1 MTTPPSVR
9 NVFLLGTAQT
19 LAWAS
24 TYYLPAVLAAAMA
37 KDTGVDTPTVFAAFT
52 MALLVSAAVG
62 PWAGR
67 AIDRRGGRP
76 VLAGTSLVFATA
88 LVLLARAEDGFGLF
102 LAWAVMGIGMGSGL
116 YEAGF
121 ATLVRLHGDQA
132 RSSIT
137 GITLLAGFASTVGWP
152 LSAWM
157 ESQWGWRGACLG
169 WAAMH
174 LLLGLPLNLLLPKAQ
189 PLGAS
194 AGAEPATPPA
204 DTGVASTDRAAATIA
219 ASRADDG
226 PPGGHPA
233 AADAQGTPTPDRGL
247 RTVLLLSFVFSGSLF
262 VSTAL
267 ASHLPQLLMASGV
280 SLAAAVALGGLIGP
294 AQVAARVL
302 EFGVLQ
308 KLHPLL
314 SGRIASA
321 LHPLGV
327 AVLLAFGAPGAA
339 AFCLLHGAGN
349 GILTIAK
356 GTMTLAI
363 FGAQGYGQRQG
374 LLLVPARIAQ
384 ALAPWLFGLAL
395 ARWGLGSLYLS
406 AAVGVAMV
414 GALMMLRAT
423 PADADPDAR

>member
-1 MTTPPSVR
+1 MTTLAPSPRIV
-9 NVFLLGTAQT
+9 LSLGTAQT

-24 TYYLPAVLAAAMA
+24 TYYLPAVLGAAMA
-37 KDTGVDTPTVFAAFT
+37 RDTGVEAPTVFLAFT
-52 MALLVSAAVG
+52 MALLVSAAFG
-62 PWAGR
+62 PGSGR
-67 AIDRRGGRP
+67 LIDRHGGRG
-76 VLAGTSLVFATA
+76 VLAGASLVFAAA
-88 LVLLARAEDGFGLF
+88 LALMVRAQDGVDLF
-102 LAWAVMGIGMGSGL
+102 IAWAVMGVGMGCGL
-116 YEAGF
+116 YESAF
-121 ATLVRLHGDQA
+121 AALVRLHGQQA

-169 WAAMH
+169 WAGLH
-174 LLLGLPLNLLLPKAQ
+174 LLLGLPLNLLLPKA
-189 PLGAS
+189 PPMPAGAS
-194 AGAEPATPPA
+194 APSDADADAHTSAGNEAQSAHVPDGQARLEAEAPPA
-204 DTGVASTDRAAATIA
+204 
-219 ASRADDG
+219 
-226 PPGGHPA
+226 PN
-233 AADAQGTPTPDRGL
+233 RGL

-267 ASHLPQLLMASGV
+267 AAHLPQLLMASGV
-280 SLAAAVALGGLIGP
+280 TLATAVALGGLIGP
-294 AQVAARVL
+294 AQVAGRLL

-308 KLHPLL
+308 KVHPLL

-327 AVLLAFGAPGAA
+327 VVLFAFGAPGAA

-363 FGAQGYGQRQG
+363 FGAHGYGQRQG

-384 ALAPWLFGLAL
+384 ALAPWVFGLAL
-395 ARWGLGSLYLS
+395 ARWGMNALWLS
-406 AAVGVAMV
+406 AAVGLGMV
-414 GALMMLRAT
+414 GALLLLRAA
-423 PADADPDAR
+423 PAPEA

>member
-88 LVLLARAEDGFGLF
+88 LVLLARAEDGWGLF

-121 ATLVRLHGDQA
+121 ATLVRLHGQQA

-174 LLLGLPLNLLLPKAQ
+174 LLLGLPLNLLLPKA
-189 PLGAS
+189 
-194 AGAEPATPPA
+194 PALEVRGGEAPA
-204 DTGVASTDRAAATIA
+204 KAVADNSVTATDRV
-219 ASRADDG
+219 ADA
-226 PPGGHPA
+226 PA
-233 AADAQGTPTPDRGL
+233 APTPDRGL

-294 AQVAARVL
+294 AQVAARLL

-423 PADADPDAR
+423 PAQT

>member
-1 MTTPPSVR
+1 MTTPPSTR
-9 NVFLLGTAQT
+9 NVLLLGSAQT

-52 MALLVSAAVG
+52 MALVVSAAVG

-88 LVLLARAEDGFGLF
+88 LVLLARAEDGLGLF

-121 ATLVRLHGDQA
+121 ATLVRLHGDQV

-174 LLLGLPLNLLLPKAQ
+174 LLLGLPLNLLLPKAP
-189 PLGAS
+189 PLGARGGE
-194 AGAEPATPPA
+194 APAQAVA
-204 DTGVASTDRAAATIA
+204 DNSVNATERVADA
-219 ASRADDG
+219 
-226 PPGGHPA
+226 PA
-233 AADAQGTPTPDRGL
+233 APTPDRGL

-267 ASHLPQLLMASGV
+267 AAHLPQLLMASGV

-423 PADADPDAR
+423 PAGVEPAES

>member
-1 MTTPPSVR
+1 MITPPSLR
-9 NVFLLGTAQT
+9 NVLLLGSAQT

-24 TYYLPAVLAAAMA
+24 TYYLPAVLAASIA
-37 KDTGVDTPTVFAAFT
+37 KDTGVETPTVFAAFT
-52 MALLVSAAVG
+52 LSLLVSAAIG

-67 AIDRRGGRP
+67 SIDRRGGRG
-76 VLAGTSLVFATA
+76 VLASANLLFAAA
-88 LVLLARAEDGFGLF
+88 LVLLARAEDGWGLF

-116 YEAGF
+116 YESAF
-121 ATLVRLHGDQA
+121 ATLVRLHGQEA

-157 ESQWGWRGACLG
+157 ESRWGWRGACLG

-174 LLLGLPLNLLLPKAQ
+174 LVVGLPLNLLLPRAKPLAAGSDPAPAKGGADNTNPASERTASEATTTTELHAAEAQ
-189 PLGAS
+189 D
-194 AGAEPATPPA
+194 AG
-204 DTGVASTDRAAATIA
+204 S
-219 ASRADDG
+219 
-226 PPGGHPA
+226 
-233 AADAQGTPTPDRGL
+233 PDRGL

-267 ASHLPQLLMASGV
+267 ASHLPELLMASGV
-280 SLAAAVALGGLIGP
+280 TLTTAVALGGLIGP
-294 AQVAARVL
+294 AQVAGRLL

-308 KLHPLL
+308 KVHPLL

-321 LHPLGV
+321 LHPIGV

-395 ARWGLGSLYLS
+395 ARWGLDSLYLS

-414 GALMMLRAT
+414 GALLLLRVAPAAAT
-423 PADADPDAR
+423 AQ

>member
-1 MTTPPSVR
+1 MTTPPSAR

-88 LVLLARAEDGFGLF
+88 LVLLAQAEDGLGLF

-169 WAAMH
+169 WAALH

-189 PLGAS
+189 PLGVRGGEA
-194 AGAEPATPPA
+194 PAQAVA
-204 DTGVASTDRAAATIA
+204 DNSVTATDRV
-219 ASRADDG
+219 ADA
-226 PPGGHPA
+226 PA
-233 AADAQGTPTPDRGL
+233 APTPDRGL

-267 ASHLPQLLMASGV
+267 AAHLPQLLMASGV

-414 GALMMLRAT
+414 GALMMLRART
-423 PADADPDAR
+423 ASDATQKTN

>member
-88 LVLLARAEDGFGLF
+88 LVLLARAEDGWGLF

-121 ATLVRLHGDQA
+121 ATLVRLHGQQA

-174 LLLGLPLNLLLPKAQ
+174 LLLGLPLNLSLPKA
-189 PLGAS
+189 
-194 AGAEPATPPA
+194 PALEVRGGEAPA
-204 DTGVASTDRAAATIA
+204 KAVADNSVTATDRV
-219 ASRADDG
+219 ADA
-226 PPGGHPA
+226 PA
-233 AADAQGTPTPDRGL
+233 APTPDRGL

-294 AQVAARVL
+294 AQVAARLL

-384 ALAPWLFGLAL
+384 AMAPWLFGLAL

-423 PADADPDAR
+423 PAQT

>member
-1 MTTPPSVR
+1 
-9 NVFLLGTAQT
+9 
-19 LAWAS
+19 
-24 TYYLPAVLAAAMA
+24 
-37 KDTGVDTPTVFAAFT
+37 
-52 MALLVSAAVG
+52 
-62 PWAGR
+62 
-67 AIDRRGGRP
+67 
-76 VLAGTSLVFATA
+76 
-88 LVLLARAEDGFGLF
+88 
-102 LAWAVMGIGMGSGL
+102 MGSGL

-152 LSAWM
+152 ISAWM

-169 WAAMH
+169 WAALH
-174 LLLGLPLNLLLPKAQ
+174 IVVGLPLNLLLPQAR
-189 PLGAS
+189 PLGTS

-204 DTGVASTDRAAATIA
+204 DTGVASTDRATAKIA
-219 ASRADDG
+219 ASRAEEDTPD
-226 PPGGHPA
+226 GHPA

-423 PADADPDAR
+423 PAQTKARN

>member
-88 LVLLARAEDGFGLF
+88 LVLLARAEDGWGLF

-121 ATLVRLHGDQA
+121 ATLVRLHGQQA

-169 WAAMH
+169 WAGLH
-174 LLLGLPLNLLLPKAQ
+174 LLLGLPLNLLLPKA
-189 PLGAS
+189 
-194 AGAEPATPPA
+194 PALEVRGGEAPA
-204 DTGVASTDRAAATIA
+204 KAVADNSVTATDRV
-219 ASRADDG
+219 ADA
-226 PPGGHPA
+226 PA
-233 AADAQGTPTPDRGL
+233 APTPDRGL

-294 AQVAARVL
+294 AQVAARLL

-384 ALAPWLFGLAL
+384 AMAPWLFGLAL

-414 GALMMLRAT
+414 GALMMLRAP
-423 PADADPDAR
+423 PAQT

>member
-1 MTTPPSVR
+1 MTTPPSAR

-88 LVLLARAEDGFGLF
+88 LVLLAQAEDGLGLF

-169 WAAMH
+169 WAALH
-174 LLLGLPLNLLLPKAQ
+174 LLLGLPLNLLLPKAP
-189 PLGAS
+189 PLGVRGGEA
-194 AGAEPATPPA
+194 PAQAVA
-204 DTGVASTDRAAATIA
+204 DNSVTATDRV
-219 ASRADDG
+219 ADA
-226 PPGGHPA
+226 PA
-233 AADAQGTPTPDRGL
+233 APTPDRGL

-267 ASHLPQLLMASGV
+267 AAHLPQLLMASGV

-414 GALMMLRAT
+414 GALMMLRART
-423 PADADPDAR
+423 ASDATQKTN

>member
-9 NVFLLGTAQT
+9 NVLLLGSAQT

-37 KDTGVDTPTVFAAFT
+37 KDTGVETPTVFAAFT
-52 MALLVSAAVG
+52 LSLLVSAAVG

-67 AIDRRGGRP
+67 AIDRRGGRG
-76 VLAGTSLVFATA
+76 VLACANLLFAAA
-88 LVLLARAEDGFGLF
+88 LVLLARAEDGWGLF

-116 YEAGF
+116 YESAF
-121 ATLVRLHGDQA
+121 ATLVRLHGQEA

-157 ESQWGWRGACLG
+157 ESHWGWRGACLG

-174 LLLGLPLNLLLPKAQ
+174 LVVGLPLNLLLPRAK
-189 PLGAS
+189 PLAAGSDPAPAKGGADNTNPAS
-194 AGAEPATPPA
+194 ERTASGATTTTELHAAEAHDAG
-204 DTGVASTDRAAATIA
+204 S
-219 ASRADDG
+219 
-226 PPGGHPA
+226 
-233 AADAQGTPTPDRGL
+233 PDRGL

-267 ASHLPQLLMASGV
+267 ASHLPELLMASGV
-280 SLAAAVALGGLIGP
+280 TLTTAVALGGLIGP
-294 AQVAARVL
+294 AQVAGRLL

-308 KLHPLL
+308 KVHPLL

-321 LHPLGV
+321 LHPIGV
-327 AVLLAFGAPGAA
+327 AVLMAFGAPGAA

-395 ARWGLGSLYLS
+395 ARWGLDSLYLS
-406 AAVGVAMV
+406 AAVGLGMV
-414 GALMMLRAT
+414 GALLMLRAQQGSDT
-423 PADADPDAR
+423 PSKNN

>member
-1 MTTPPSVR
+1 MTLEPRPR
-9 NVFLLGTAQT
+9 NVLVLGTAQT

-37 KDTGVDTPTVFAAFT
+37 RDTGIETPTVFAAFT

-67 AIDRRGGRP
+67 TIDRHGGRP
-76 VLAGTSLVFATA
+76 VLAGASIVFAAA
-88 LVLLARAEDGFGLF
+88 LALMARAQDAFDLF
-102 LAWAVMGIGMGSGL
+102 LAWAVLGIGMGTGL
-116 YEAGF
+116 YEGAF
-121 ATLVRLHGDQA
+121 AALVRLHGQQA

-137 GITLLAGFASTVGWP
+137 GITVLAGFASTVGWP

-157 ESQWGWRGACLG
+157 EAQWGWRGACLG
-169 WAAMH
+169 WAGLH
-174 LLLGLPLNLLLPKAQ
+174 LVLGLPLNLLLPKAPAMMGQ
-189 PLGAS
+189 
-194 AGAEPATPPA
+194 AEKDAAPAPAPTP
-204 DTGVASTDRAAATIA
+204 D
-219 ASRADDG
+219 
-226 PPGGHPA
+226 H
-233 AADAQGTPTPDRGL
+233 TPDRGL

-267 ASHLPQLLMASGV
+267 ASHLPQLLMAAGV
-280 SLAAAVALGGLIGP
+280 GTAAAVALGGLIGP
-294 AQVAARVL
+294 AQVAGRVL

-308 KLHPLL
+308 RVHPLL

-327 AVLLAFGAPGAA
+327 AALLAFGAPGAA

-363 FGAQGYGQRQG
+363 FGANGYGQRQG

-384 ALAPWLFGLAL
+384 AMAPWLFGLAL
-395 ARWGLGSLYLS
+395 AQWGLGSLYLS
-406 AAVGVAMV
+406 AAIGLGMV
-414 GALMMLRAT
+414 GALMLLRAT
-423 PADADPDAR
+423 PPTVADRDNEL

>member
-52 MALLVSAAVG
+52 LALLVSAAVG

-76 VLAGTSLVFATA
+76 VLAGTSLVFAAA
-88 LVLLARAEDGFGLF
+88 LVLLARAENGLGLF

-169 WAAMH
+169 WAALH
-174 LLLGLPLNLLLPKAQ
+174 IVVGLPLNLLLPKAP
-189 PLGAS
+189 PLGVRGGEA
-194 AGAEPATPPA
+194 PAQAVA
-204 DTGVASTDRAAATIA
+204 DNSVTATDRV
-219 ASRADDG
+219 ADA
-226 PPGGHPA
+226 PA
-233 AADAQGTPTPDRGL
+233 APTPDRGL

-414 GALMMLRAT
+414 GALMMLRART
-423 PADADPDAR
+423 ASDATQKTN

>member
-1 MTTPPSVR
+1 
-9 NVFLLGTAQT
+9 
-19 LAWAS
+19 
-24 TYYLPAVLAAAMA
+24 
-37 KDTGVDTPTVFAAFT
+37 
-52 MALLVSAAVG
+52 
-62 PWAGR
+62 
-67 AIDRRGGRP
+67 
-76 VLAGTSLVFATA
+76 
-88 LVLLARAEDGFGLF
+88 
-102 LAWAVMGIGMGSGL
+102 
-116 YEAGF
+116 
-121 ATLVRLHGDQA
+121 
-132 RSSIT
+132 
-137 GITLLAGFASTVGWP
+137 
-152 LSAWM
+152 
-157 ESQWGWRGACLG
+157 
-169 WAAMH
+169 
-174 LLLGLPLNLLLPKAQ
+174 
-189 PLGAS
+189 
-194 AGAEPATPPA
+194 
-204 DTGVASTDRAAATIA
+204 
-219 ASRADDG
+219 
-226 PPGGHPA
+226 
-233 AADAQGTPTPDRGL
+233 
-247 RTVLLLSFVFSGSLF
+247 
-262 VSTAL
+262 
-267 ASHLPQLLMASGV
+267 MASGV

-414 GALMMLRAT
+414 GALMMLRART
-423 PADADPDAR
+423 ASDATQKTN

>member
-1 MTTPPSVR
+1 MTLEPRPR
-9 NVFLLGTAQT
+9 NVLVLGTAQT

-24 TYYLPAVLAAAMA
+24 TYYLPAVLAPAMA
-37 KDTGVDTPTVFAAFT
+37 KDTGVETPTVFAAFT
-52 MALLVSAAVG
+52 MALLVSAAIG

-67 AIDRRGGRP
+67 TIDRHGGRP
-76 VLAGTSLVFATA
+76 VLAGASVVFAAA
-88 LVLLARAEDGFGLF
+88 LALMARAHDAFDLF
-102 LAWAVMGIGMGSGL
+102 LAWAVLGIGMGTGL
-116 YEAGF
+116 YEGAF
-121 ATLVRLHGDQA
+121 AALVRLHGQQA

-157 ESQWGWRGACLG
+157 EAQWGWRGACLG
-169 WAAMH
+169 WAGLH
-174 LLLGLPLNLLLPKAQ
+174 LVLGLPLNLLLPKA
-189 PLGAS
+189 PAMAGNAKADAGS
-194 AGAEPATPPA
+194 ADQRVAGGPE
-204 DTGVASTDRAAATIA
+204 TGA
-219 ASRADDG
+219 ASQE
-226 PPGGHPA
+226 PS
-233 AADAQGTPTPDRGL
+233 PDRGL

-267 ASHLPQLLMASGV
+267 ASHLPQLLMAAGV
-280 SLAAAVALGGLIGP
+280 GTATAVALGGLIGP
-294 AQVAARVL
+294 AQVAGRLL

-308 KLHPLL
+308 KVHPLL

-327 AVLLAFGAPGAA
+327 AVLFAFGAPGAA

-363 FGAQGYGQRQG
+363 FGANGYGQRQG

-384 ALAPWLFGLAL
+384 AMAPWLFGLAL
-395 ARWGLGSLYLS
+395 AQWGLGSLYLS
-406 AAVGVAMV
+406 AVIGLGMV
-414 GALMMLRAT
+414 GALLLLRARIAT
-423 PADADPDAR
+423 DNEA

>member
-1 MTTPPSVR
+1 MTLEPRPR
-9 NVFLLGTAQT
+9 NVLVLGTAQT

-37 KDTGVDTPTVFAAFT
+37 RDTGIETPTVFAAFT

-67 AIDRRGGRP
+67 TIDRHGGRP
-76 VLAGTSLVFATA
+76 VLAGASIVFAAA
-88 LVLLARAEDGFGLF
+88 LALMARAQDAFDLF
-102 LAWAVMGIGMGSGL
+102 LAWAVLGIGMGTGL
-116 YEAGF
+116 YEGAF
-121 ATLVRLHGDQA
+121 AALVRLHGQQA

-157 ESQWGWRGACLG
+157 EAQWGWRGACLG
-169 WAAMH
+169 WAGLH
-174 LLLGLPLNLLLPKAQ
+174 LVLGLPLNLLLPKAPAMMGQ
-189 PLGAS
+189 
-194 AGAEPATPPA
+194 AEKDAAPAPAPTP
-204 DTGVASTDRAAATIA
+204 D
-219 ASRADDG
+219 
-226 PPGGHPA
+226 H
-233 AADAQGTPTPDRGL
+233 TPDRGL

-267 ASHLPQLLMASGV
+267 ASHLPQLLMAAGV
-280 SLAAAVALGGLIGP
+280 GTAAAVALGGLIGP
-294 AQVAARVL
+294 AQVAGRVL

-308 KLHPLL
+308 RVHPLL

-327 AVLLAFGAPGAA
+327 AALLAFGAPGAA

-363 FGAQGYGQRQG
+363 FGANGYGQRQG

-384 ALAPWLFGLAL
+384 AMAPWLFGLAL
-395 ARWGLGSLYLS
+395 AQWGLGSLYLS
-406 AAVGVAMV
+406 AAIGLGMV
-414 GALMMLRAT
+414 GALMLLRAT
-423 PADADPDAR
+423 PPTAADRDNEL